1 MSTHES
7 GEASL
12 QKADNTAG
20 ESKQFT
26 IEEEVKEAGL
36 NRAEDQ
42 SLEDIHQGLQK
53 LKQEVLDRGN
63 QDRNRLLIQEAVNVC
78 KRKLN
83 ADDVRSILQ
92 PRAIAEAD
100 IDSPAGVDKT
110 PAWESEVVGSN
121 LLDSMADEV
130 RKLFVIG
137 ESELTAVVL
146 WIVHTHAH
154 DEARISPY
162 LWLWSPVKGC
172 GKSNLLGFMKVLVHR
187 PMGCTFI
194 TAAVLYRS
202 IQANKPTLLIDEVD
216 KFLNSN
222 PELRGVFQDGHRRG
236 GSVPRCV
243 QGPNGTFTVVDFPT
257 WAPRVMAGLNR
268 LPAEITDRTIKLVLQ
283 MVTREE
289 QDTIEDFD
297 EMEIGSQQYDLKR
310 KIVRWVE
317 DHRDNLAT
325 NWKPELP
332 ALHPPRLR
340 DNWRAFAAIA
350 DEAGGAWP
358 ERVRLACVELSEP
371 ELAERDDGL
380 DMLRCIRSI
389 FKDRHSDQIRTET
402 LLEELVEMED
412 EKWAGYNDGQ
422 WPLKPGQLAEVLR
435 PFNVKPKPLDF
446 GNSSKRNQK
455 RGYHRDWFAKAWD
468 RYLKAPQNEVSQV
481 SQVSQAN
488 GSGASALEAVT
499 GVTGVTGN
507 PEDPMNE
514 LELFEEQEERR
525 AIEDET
531 TH

>member
-1 MSTHES
+1 MEVVANPNEITPLS
-7 GEASL
+7 
-12 QKADNTAG
+12 
-20 ESKQFT
+20 
-26 IEEEVKEAGL
+26 IEDQVKEAGL
-36 NRAEDQ
+36 NREATQ
-42 SLEDIHQGLQK
+42 SLEEIHKGLQK
-53 LKQEVLDRGN
+53 LKRQVHENPDEDRT
-63 QDRNRLLIQEAVNVC
+63 RLLIQEAVNAC
-78 KRKLN
+78 RGTLG

-92 PRAIAEAD
+92 PRPSAD
-100 IDSPAGVDKT
+100 ADPDVSADT
-110 PAWESEVVGSN
+110 PAWGDPVDGSE
-121 LLDSMADEV
+121 LLDSIAAEV

-137 ESELTAVVL
+137 EAELTAVVL

-297 EMEIGSQQYDLKR
+297 EMEIGNQQYDLKR

-358 ERVRLACVELSEP
+358 ERVRLACVELSISKEND
-371 ELAERDDGL
+371 RDDGL
-380 DMLRCIRSI
+380 DMLRCIKAIFDERISDRIRSQ
-389 FKDRHSDQIRTET
+389 D
-402 LLEELVEMED
+402 LLEKLNEMED
-412 EKWAGYNDGQ
+412 QRWPSYNDGQ
-422 WPLKPGQLAEVLR
+422 WPIKPAQVAEVLS
-435 PFNVKPKPLDF
+435 PFSIKPSQIWF
-446 GNSSKRNQK
+446 GPRQSRVQA
-455 RGYHRDWFAKAWD
+455 RGYMRESFEKAWN
-468 RYLKAPQNEVSQV
+468 RYL
-481 SQVSQAN
+481 QA
-488 GSGASALEAVT
+488 SDDEASPKSPI
-499 GVTGVTGN
+499 
-507 PEDPMNE
+507 PETPAS
-514 LELFEEQEERR
+514 QEEG
-525 AIEDET
+525 DDGLPF
-531 TH
+531 